1 MNFFND
7 LTTTQWA
14 VLAAAIALLA
24 FPRLDRVKTWLSDLL
39 SKVKPATTAP
49 TEPSIHAKVDAY
61 QCLAAD
67 LPVELAREVWACIQS
82 PTGGKSSALEP
93 TPMTGLQTE
102 D

>member
-24 FPRLDRVKTWLSDLL
+24 FPRLGGIKTWITGLL
-39 SKVKPATTAP
+39 AKVKPASTTSAP
-49 TEPSIHAKVDAY
+49 TIHAKVDAY
-61 QCLAAD
+61 QTLAGD
-67 LPVELAREVWACIQS
+67 LPVDLAKQVWACIQ
-82 PTGGKSSALEP
+82 EP
-93 TPMTGLQTE
+93 PGIEPSVMPATKTE

>member
-1 MNFFND
+1 MPID

-14 VLAAAIALLA
+14 VLAGAVALVA
-24 FPRLDRVKTWLSDLL
+24 FPRLGGIKTWITGLL
-39 SKVKPATTAP
+39 AKVKPATTAP